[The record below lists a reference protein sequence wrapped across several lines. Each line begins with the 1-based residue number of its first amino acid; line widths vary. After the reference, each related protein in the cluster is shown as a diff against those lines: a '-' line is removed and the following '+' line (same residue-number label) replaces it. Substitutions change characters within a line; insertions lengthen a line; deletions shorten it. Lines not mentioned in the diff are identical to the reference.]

1 MAQDI
6 IIRTLCD
13 LCLAHDEH
21 TDGKAY
27 GLTDGPVSLDIDL
40 CEIHAKPL
48 AELVEHARPAAKS
61 GSASGP
67 GTACPTCGKV
77 LRTPR
82 GLRKHLTQQH
92 GAPEETVAATLA
104 GTDGETC
111 PDCGRSFA
119 KPQGL
124 SMHRFRA
131 HGIRATEASPT
142 GSA

>member
-13 LCLAHDEH
+13 VCLSTDEH
-21 TDGKAY
+21 TDAKPYRIA
-27 GLTDGPVSLDIDL
+27 DGPVSLDIDL
-40 CEIHAKPL
+40 CEIHRKPL
-48 AELVEHARPAAKS
+48 ADLLDHARPAS
-61 GSASGP
+61 TASNTAAGP

-92 GAPEETVAATLA
+92 GAEDPGAPTLT
-104 GTDGETC
+104 GTDGYTC
-111 PDCGRSFA
+111 PDCGRGFG

-131 HGIRATEASPT
+131 HGIRAEGNPT